1 MDQPNGHPCPECGA
15 PRHADNTP
23 SCACTRRAADALR
36 DARTAEAAAAED
48 FDPLRIRPYV
58 ELSGTTPDGS
68 PEATEPGPRSAGDG
82 DAGGAPEA
90 TMTFQA
96 VRPDTGEP
104 GGLRAPDPADAAG
117 PADTGGTRTGD
128 EATGAGGS
136 AGGAAVTGAGAG
148 HPGSR
153 PDHTTP
159 YPAAT
164 PGAGRPTGTGAPLT
178 GAAPYGAS
186 AGHTGGTADDAT
198 PGPASAPGA
207 GGSVSA
213 GRPTG
218 TEAPH
223 TGAGT
228 TGASAAHA
236 GSPAGATTRSA
247 GTGAPHTRTGAN
259 GASAGSTAGA
269 TPGTAHHVSA
279 PGADQAPADAPHPAS
294 PDVTMTL
301 RAVRPDGTPPGTG
314 HPSAAPAANAA
325 HPSADPAAQT
335 DAPSLPTPLAPGTAQ
350 PNADDL
356 GLFDDATRPLRTVS
370 AGVAAPRPDDPAPRS
385 RRRRGALIVASGAA
399 VAVLGAAGWA
409 SGLFS
414 YDTPSRNTAAPDDVR
429 AGLPDASSAAP
440 SAEPSSEA
448 PPVSPGASASVS
460 DSPSASASASG
471 SPSPSASSSAPS
483 ASASDEPSATPSADA
498 ESSAPAVAPEPEE
511 PVGTAPVLR
520 RGDRGPEV
528 VELQQRLRQV
538 WLYQGDMNGQYGRRV
553 EEAVRHYQWSRG
565 IDEELGVYG
574 PQTRA
579 RLEAETGTP

>member
-117 PADTGGTRTGD
+117 PADTG
-128 EATGAGGS
+128 
-136 AGGAAVTGAGAG
+136 
-148 HPGSR
+148 
-153 PDHTTP
+153 
-159 YPAAT
+159 
-164 PGAGRPTGTGAPLT
+164 
-178 GAAPYGAS
+178 AAPYGAS

-294 PDVTMTL
+294 PDATMTL

-483 ASASDEPSATPSADA
+483 ASASDEPSAAPSADA

>member
-15 PRHADNTP
+15 TRHADNTP

-36 DARTAEAAAAED
+36 DARTAETAAAED

-58 ELSGTTPDGS
+58 ELSSTTPDGS
-68 PEATEPGPRSAGDG
+68 PEATEPGPQAAGDG
-82 DAGGAPEA
+82 DAGSPEA
-90 TMTFQA
+90 TTTSRA
-96 VRPDTGEP
+96 VRPDAGEP
-104 GGLRAPDPADAAG
+104 GGLRAPGPADAAG
-117 PADTGGTRTGD
+117 PADTG
-128 EATGAGGS
+128 
-136 AGGAAVTGAGAG
+136 VTANGAGAG
-148 HPGSR
+148 H
-153 PDHTTP
+153 
-159 YPAAT
+159 
-164 PGAGRPTGTGAPLT
+164 
-178 GAAPYGAS
+178 
-186 AGHTGGTADDAT
+186 TGGPADDAT
-198 PGPASAPGA
+198 PQPASAPGA
-207 GGSVSA
+207 GGSVGTGEPA
-213 GRPTG
+213 G

-223 TGAGT
+223 TGAAAN
-228 TGASAAHA
+228 GASAAHP
-236 GSPAGATTRSA
+236 GSRAGATTRPA
-247 GTGAPHTRTGAN
+247 GTGAPHTGTGA
-259 GASAGSTAGA
+259 TGA
-269 TPGTAHHVSA
+269 TPGTAHHASA
-279 PGADQAPADAPHPAS
+279 PGADQAPTDAPHPAS

-301 RAVRPDGTPPGTG
+301 RAVRPDGTGEPGAT
-314 HPSAAPAANAA
+314 PAGGA
-325 HPSADPAAQT
+325 
-335 DAPSLPTPLAPGTAQ
+335 DAPSLATPLAPGTAQ

-440 SAEPSSEA
+440 SAEPSSE
-448 PPVSPGASASVS
+448 PPSVSPGASASVS

-483 ASASDEPSATPSADA
+483 ASASAEPSATPSADA
-498 ESSAPAVAPEPEE
+498 ESSAPAGDPEPEE
-511 PVGTAPVLR
+511 PVDTAPVLR

-565 IDEELGVYG
+565 INEELGVYG